1 MPASYRGMVL
11 QLPSSVLAWTI
22 LTKGGEMVTDVNS
35 DVDLAL
41 FVEISIIVGGFE
53 GKYIEGQAIMM
64 KRNLAK
70 NNRPTI
76 DLNLM

>member
-1 MPASYRGMVL
+1 MLALYKGMVL

-22 LTKGGEMVTDVNS
+22 LTEGGGMLPDLNG

-41 FVEISIIVGGFE
+41 SVEVSIIIGGLE
-53 GKYIEGQAIMM
+53 GKSIEGQAILMT
-64 KRNLAK
+64 RNLAK
-70 NNRPTI
+70 NNCPTI

>member
-22 LTKGGEMVTDVNS
+22 LTKGGEMLTDVNG

-41 FVEISIIVGGFE
+41 FVEVSIIVGGFE
-53 GKYIEGQAIMM
+53 GK
-64 KRNLAK
+64 
-70 NNRPTI
+70 
-76 DLNLM
+76 

>member
-1 MPASYRGMVL
+1 MPALYRGTVL

-22 LTKGGEMVTDVNS
+22 LTKGGGMLTDLNG

-41 FVEISIIVGGFE
+41 SVEVSDIIGGLE
-53 GKYIEGQAIMM
+53 GKLIEGQAILM